1 VVGRIGG
8 GRLRGA
14 VILVALVA
22 GACGVQRLPAEES
35 GGSGESADSGLPM
48 LAGGRSVPPEL
59 GSGKP
64 ITIAFGGDVN
74 YEGSLRAQ
82 LAENPDALLA
92 DAAPVLSGAD
102 LAMVNLETAITERG
116 TPADKE
122 FTFRAPATAFA
133 SLTAG
138 GVDVVTLANNHGVD
152 FGPEGLSDTLAAAE
166 AADADGFPLVGAG
179 VDEAAA
185 YTPWVTRVRGQRIGF
200 LGATQ
205 VLDANLGS
213 WVAGP
218 GHPGLAVVQDPAD
231 LLFAVQALRPEV
243 DTLVV
248 YLHWGAEREAC
259 PSGRQQE
266 LARAL
271 VDAGADLIVGSHAH
285 IPLAAGM
292 LDGSLIAYGLGNF
305 QFGSAGGETAA
316 SGVLTVEVTGQRVE
330 GYEWHPMAIV
340 GGSPQPLDPSATDL
354 ALTAWNESRACSGL
368 EP

>member
-1 VVGRIGG
+1 
-8 GRLRGA
+8 
-14 VILVALVA
+14 
-22 GACGVQRLPAEES
+22 
-35 GGSGESADSGLPM
+35 M

-64 ITIAFGGDVN
+64 VTLAFGGDVN
-74 YEGSLRAQ
+74 YEGTLRAR
-82 LAENPDALLA
+82 LAEDPESLLA
-92 DAAPVLSGAD
+92 EAAPLLSGAD
-102 LAMVNLETAITERG
+102 VAMVNLETAVTERG

-133 SLTAG
+133 SLAAG

-152 FGPEGLSDTLAAAE
+152 FGPEGLADTLAAAQ

-179 VDEAAA
+179 ADATAA
-185 YTPWVTRVRGQRIGF
+185 YTPWVTQVRGQRIGF
-200 LGATQ
+200 LAATQ

-218 GHPGLAVVQDPAD
+218 GHPGLAVAQDPSE
-231 LLFAVQALRPEV
+231 LLFAVQALRPDV

-248 YLHWGAEREAC
+248 YLHWGTELEAC
-259 PSGRQQE
+259 PTARQQE

-271 VDAGADLIVGSHAH
+271 VDAGADVIVGGHAH

-292 LDGSLIAYGLGNF
+292 LDGSVIDYGLGNF
-305 QFGSAGGETAA
+305 QFGSARGQTAA
-316 SGVLTVEVTGQRVE
+316 SGVLTVTVTGQRVE
-330 GYEWHPMAIV
+330 GYQWHPMTIV
-340 GGSPQPLDPSATDL
+340 DGSPEPLDASSTEL
-354 ALTAWNESRACSGL
+354 ALTAWNESRECSGL